1 MKTRFRLTPS
11 NKVYAFIVAA
21 FFIGLFIVF
30 AEKDAYQT
38 GALAGRLTTVV
49 LFPLLAAGTVWF
61 FSRRNERWTSL
72 AFNIVLTLVALGHF
86 GKLRNERP
94 ASRPFTGVEEIQEM
108 HTQKDVFKKTA
119 LKTDDPIEYAEAYGK
134 FSDSVQ
140 QNIDSLAEKSSG
152 TEQQIW
158 HELSDFFAETQ
169 SAAQTWMDSYN
180 AVLDPSILDYS
191 LLTSDDEFDR
201 QQRIVTEYIE
211 QTKTYQIYFADLV
224 PNLKGRLI
232 AYGENEEAVK
242 GVLKG
247 ATTKFQSRKRVLEP
261 SLQAHIEY
269 GNLLIKILDFLRENK
284 EEWDY
289 ENDELI
295 FDSDERL
302 EEYNKLIESL
312 TEVEKKMDTLSRQAT
327 TEM

>member
-1 MKTRFRLTPS
+1 M
-11 NKVYAFIVAA
+11 
-21 FFIGLFIVF
+21 
-30 AEKDAYQT
+30 E
-38 GALAGRLTTVV
+38 
-49 LFPLLAAGTVWF
+49 
-61 FSRRNERWTSL
+61 
-72 AFNIVLTLVALGHF
+72 
-86 GKLRNERP
+86 
-94 ASRPFTGVEEIQEM
+94 
-108 HTQKDVFKKTA
+108 
-119 LKTDDPIEYAEAYGK
+119 TDDPQEYAEAYWK
-134 FSDSVQ
+134 FSDSVKK
-140 QNIDSLAEKSSG
+140 NFDALAEKSSG
-152 TEQQIW
+152 TEQQIFNV
-158 HELSDFFAETQ
+158 LSDYFAETQ
-169 SAAQTWMDSYN
+169 SAAQTWLDSYN

-191 LLTSDDEFDR
+191 LLISDDEFDR

-211 QTKTYQIYFADLV
+211 QTKAYRIYFADMV
-224 PNLKGRLI
+224 PNLKDRLSVF
-232 AYGENEEAVK
+232 GENEEAVK

-269 GNLLIKILDFLRENK
+269 GNLLIKILEFLRENK